1 MRNGDISN
9 ELPKRILVTTDVL
22 LDVEVTTEKKFRFFK
37 IPKVNKKLR
46 REVASYLYL
55 VTTRREITLELISFD
70 LDEQQLGEVMDWLD
84 KVGTNPFR
92 YYSVYESVGHLVQ
105 ELPYRP
111 EIMGVLD
118 LPQNL
123 LRYGHWG
130 LDMGSL

>member
-1 MRNGDISN
+1 MRYGDISN
-9 ELPKRILVTTDVL
+9 ELPKRILVTTDVIL
-22 LDVEVTTEKKFRFFK
+22 EVEVQMEKKFKFFK
-37 IPKVNKKLR
+37 VPKVNKKLR

-70 LDEQQLGEVMDWLD
+70 LDEEQLQSVMDWLD
-84 KVGTNPFR
+84 TVGTNPFR
-92 YYSVYESVGHLVQ
+92 YHSVYSSSKELVK

-111 EIMGVLD
+111 EVIGVLD

-130 LDMGSL
+130 MDMSSL